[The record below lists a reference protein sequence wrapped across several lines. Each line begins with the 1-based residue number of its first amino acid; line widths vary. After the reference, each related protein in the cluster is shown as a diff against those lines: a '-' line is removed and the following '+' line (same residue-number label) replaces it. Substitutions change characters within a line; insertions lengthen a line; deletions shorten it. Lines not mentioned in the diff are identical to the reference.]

1 VTYLTLKAI
10 DEVRVQLKKFERIL
24 DSYGIKVL
32 DWWENELKE
41 TIELFTDAE
50 SLSDIRSVKAVAY
63 DCFED
68 ALITFKSTSGR
79 KEARENSLKGYD
91 DGPHNLFQK

>member
-1 VTYLTLKAI
+1 MTYLTLRAI
-10 DEVRVQLKKFERIL
+10 DDVRVQLKKFERIL

-68 ALITFKSTSGR
+68 ALITFKSTSGQQG
-79 KEARENSLKGYD
+79 ARENSLKGYD